1 LKAFGEEDEI
11 PVWGVEVFGE
21 KVIIINQILA

>member
-1 LKAFGEEDEI
+1 LKAFGEENEI

-21 KVIIINQILA
+21 QVIILN